1 MKLSTKREDIK
12 TVEDVFQLKFE
23 PKLPGVNKVF
33 STVCNKPTLLK
44 VLSNDEVIPPLATR
58 IFKREFLTEK
68 QLRFNEKIGDDA
80 ELLFT
85 VEAMFQTEE
94 IIFASNVFYIAP
106 K

>member
-1 MKLSTKREDIK
+1 MPS
-12 TVEDVFQLKFE
+12 FQKFE
-23 PKLPGVNKVF
+23 GVFRGKLD
-33 STVCNKPTLLK
+33 KPTLLK
-44 VLSNDEVIPPLATR
+44 VLSNDEVIPPLQTR

-68 QLRFNEKIGDDA
+68 QIRFNEKIGDDA

-106 K
+106 R